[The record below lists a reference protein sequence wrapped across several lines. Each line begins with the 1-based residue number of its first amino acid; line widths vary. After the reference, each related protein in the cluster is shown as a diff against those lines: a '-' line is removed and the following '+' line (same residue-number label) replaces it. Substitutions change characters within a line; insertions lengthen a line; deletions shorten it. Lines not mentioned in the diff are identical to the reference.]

1 MKYTDSEI
9 DRLVEPKRVHRAV
22 YTDPAIFDL
31 EMERIWGKAWIYI
44 GHESQVPDAGSYVT
58 LQMGKMPV
66 VMVRDRAGQV
76 HVLYNRCGHK
86 GAKLVDKPCGNTGG
100 GFVCCYHGWS
110 YELNGRLVG
119 VPHMA
124 GYEGTGF
131 DKSDP
136 QYSMQ
141 KLARYESY
149 RGFVFASRDAAAPD
163 LKTWLGG
170 AGEVLDNLC
179 DRSPEGEV
187 EAAGGVLRYEHD
199 CNWKMFIE
207 NLNDT
212 MHPMIVHRSVV
223 DAANDYIKT
232 LPEGSAHRDEAEII
246 PPFGA
251 SYRNFEATGITG
263 FRYGHH
269 YDGGKSSIHA
279 NYSVDPEYE
288 AAMIKAYGPE
298 RTREILTFNTHNT
311 LYYPSLTI
319 KSAIQNIRV
328 VRPIAVDK
336 CVVET
341 WSFRLK
347 GAPDSLLRRTI
358 LYSRLINSNGSMV
371 GPDDLTAY
379 RRIQLG
385 LQSTANDWIEM
396 HRMFGKDEDHGGR
409 LTGTGT
415 SDLDIRTQFGAWREY
430 MLPDCLLTGEH

>member
-1 MKYTDSEI
+1 MRYTDSEL
-9 DRLVEPKRVHRAV
+9 DKLVTPTKIHRRV
-22 YTDPAIFDL
+22 YTDPDVFDL
-31 EMERIWGKAWIYI
+31 EMQRIWGKAWIFV
-44 GHESQVPDAGSYVT
+44 GHESQIPEPGDYTTQAIGNA
-58 LQMGKMPV
+58 PI
-66 VMVRDRAGQV
+66 VMVRDKNNDI
-76 HVLYNRCGHK
+76 HVLHNRCGHK
-86 GAKLVDKPCGNTGG
+86 GAKVVDKPCGKVG
-100 GFVCCYHGWS
+100 GFRCCYHGWT
-110 YELNGRLVG
+110 YRLDGKLLG
-119 VPHMA
+119 VPHMS

-131 DKSDP
+131 DKEDP

-141 KLARYESY
+141 KLARYETY
-149 RGFVFASRDAAAPD
+149 RGFVFASLDVDAPD

-170 AGEVLDNLC
+170 AGDVLDNLC

-187 EAAGGVLRYEHD
+187 EVAGGTLKYEHE

-223 DAANDYIKT
+223 DAANSYIKT
-232 LPEGSAHRDEAEII
+232 LPEGSPHRDEAEII

-251 SYRNFEATGITG
+251 SYENFEATGITG

-279 NYSVDPEYE
+279 NYSVDPDYE
-288 AAMIKAYGPE
+288 SAMLKAYGDA

-319 KSAIQNIRV
+319 KSAIQNIRI
-328 VRPIAVDK
+328 VRPLAVNR
-336 CVVET
+336 CIVET

-347 GAPDSLLRRTI
+347 GAPDSMLHRTI

-379 RRIQLG
+379 FRMQQG
-385 LQSTANDWIEM
+385 LESQASDWVEM
-396 HRMFGKDEDHGGR
+396 HRNYGSDEDLGDR
-409 LTGTGT
+409 WTNTGT
-415 SDLDIRTQFGAWREY
+415 SDLDMRSQYGAWRDY
-430 MLPDCLLTGEH
+430 MLGEAN

>member
-1 MKYTDSEI
+1 MSYTNDEI
-9 DRLVEPKRVHRAV
+9 SQLVTPTRIHRTV

-44 GHESQVPDAGSYVT
+44 GHESQVPEAGSYVT
-58 LQMGKMPV
+58 LQMGKYPV
-66 VMVRDRAGQV
+66 VMVRDRERQV
-76 HVLYNRCGHK
+76 HVLFNRCGHK
-86 GAKLVDKPCGNTGG
+86 GAKLVDKPCGSTGH
-100 GFVCCYHGWS
+100 GFTCCYHGWS
-110 YELNGRLVG
+110 YQLDGTLVG
-119 VPHMA
+119 VPHMK

-141 KLARYESY
+141 KLARYQSY
-149 RGFVFASRDAAAPD
+149 RGFVFATMDKNAPD

-170 AGEVLDNLC
+170 AGDVLDNLC

-187 EAAGGVLRYEHD
+187 EVAGGVLRYDHE

-223 DAANDYIKT
+223 DAANAYIKT
-232 LPEGSAHRDEAEII
+232 LPEGSSHREEAEII

-251 SYRNFEATGITG
+251 SYTNFEATGITG

-279 NYSVDPEYE
+279 NYTVDPGYE

-328 VRPIAVDK
+328 VRPIAVDR

-379 RRIQLG
+379 RRMQMG
-385 LQSTANDWIEM
+385 LQSPANDWVEA
-396 HRMFGKDEDHGGR
+396 HRNYGQDQDLGDR
-409 LTGTGT
+409 WTNAGT
-415 SDLDIRTQFGAWREY
+415 SDLDIRSEYRAWREY
-430 MLPDCLLTGEH
+430 MLGEGN

>member
-1 MKYTDSEI
+1 MSYTNDELS
-9 DRLVEPKRVHRAV
+9 RLVTPTRVHRKV
-22 YTDPAIFDL
+22 YTDPAIFEL
-31 EMERIWGKAWIYI
+31 EMERIWGKSWIYI
-44 GHESQVPDAGSYVT
+44 GHESQVPESGSYITVQ
-58 LQMGKMPV
+58 LGKLPV
-66 VMVRDRAGQV
+66 VMVRDRKDKV
-76 HVLYNRCGHK
+76 HVLFNRCGHK

-100 GFVCCYHGWS
+100 GFNCCYHGWS
-110 YELNGRLVG
+110 YRLDGQLIG
-119 VPHMA
+119 VPHMS

-141 KLARYESY
+141 KLARYESH
-149 RGFVFASRDAAAPD
+149 RGFVFASMDSQAPD

-170 AGEVLDNLC
+170 AGDVLDNLC
-179 DRSPEGEV
+179 DRSPQGEV
-187 EAAGGVLRYEHD
+187 EVAGGVLRYEHE
-199 CNWKMFIE
+199 CNWKMFLE

-223 DAANDYIKT
+223 DAANDYMKT
-232 LPEGSAHRDEAEII
+232 LPEISAKRDEAEII

-251 SYRNFEATGITG
+251 SYKNFEATGITG

-279 NYSVDPEYE
+279 DYTVDPDYE
-288 AAMIKAYGPE
+288 ASMLEAYGPE

-336 CVVET
+336 CVIET

-347 GAPDSLLRRTI
+347 GAPDSMLQRTV

-379 RRIQLG
+379 RRMQEG
-385 LQSTANDWIEM
+385 LQSTANDWVEM
-396 HRMFGKDEDHGGR
+396 HRNYGSDQDLGDR
-409 LTGTGT
+409 RTNVGT
-415 SDLDIRTQFGAWREY
+415 SDLDVRSEYAAWREY
-430 MLPDCLLTGEH
+430 MLSEVA